1 MAGSRTLKLSI
12 LADVDDL
19 KKKLNAGSTEV
30 EGFGS
35 KLGDFSKKAGIA
47 FAAAGAAAA
56 AYAGKLLVDGV
67 KAAIEDEKAQS
78 SLATT
83 LKNVTS
89 ATDSQI
95 AAVEKYITKTSLAKG
110 VTDDQL
116 RPSLDRLLKST
127 GDVAEAQRLQTLALD
142 VAAGSGRS
150 LESVSA
156 ALGRA
161 YDGNTSALSR
171 LGVGLTSTELKTMTF
186 DQITKILS
194 ETFAGQATVQA
205 DTFAGKLDRLKIA
218 FDEGKETVGSFVLD
232 AITPLVTLF
241 VEKVIPVVQ
250 DLATNIGEDLRPT
263 FERLSKFFTE
273 TLIPIFKEWWNF
285 LNTIVIPGIKKTV
298 GPIIDGL
305 FTAFDKI
312 AKSIKDNE
320 TNLKPLFSLFKSVA
334 TFVSDKLAPALGTIL
349 GTALKVLGSL
359 VSGLV
364 TGFSKLVS
372 VINSVV
378 SAVKSLIDLVRNN
391 PLVSGISNLIS
402 STFGGGRAAGG
413 SVNSRTAYTVGE
425 NGPELFVPNTSGRI
439 IPNNAGGSVVNIT
452 VNGAI
457 DPTSTARQIVD
468 LLNNEAAVSG
478 SFTNL
483 GLSRF
488 ATG

>member
-67 KAAIEDEKAQS
+67 KAAVEDEKAQAA
-78 SLATT
+78 LATT

-95 AAVEKYITKTSLAKG
+95 AAVEKYITQTSLAKG

-161 YDGNTSALSR
+161 YDGNTGALGR
-171 LGVGLTSTELKTMTF
+171 LGVGLSSAELKTMSF
-186 DQITKILS
+186 DEITKTLS
-194 ETFAGQATVQA
+194 QTFAGQATVQA
-205 DTFAGKLDRLKIA
+205 ETFSGKLDRLKIA
-218 FDEGKETVGSFVLD
+218 LDEGKETVGSFVLD

-241 VEKVIPVVQ
+241 VEKVIPVIQ
-250 DLATNIGEDLRPT
+250 DLATNIGEDLKPV
-263 FERLSKFFTE
+263 FEDISTFFTE
-273 TLIPIFKEWWNF
+273 TLIPIFKEWWSF
-285 LNTIVIPGIKKTV
+285 LTETVIPGIKKTV
-298 GPIIDGL
+298 QPIIEGL
-305 FTAFDKI
+305 FTAFSKI

-320 TNLKPLFSLFKSVA
+320 DNLRPLFNLFKNVA
-334 TFVSDKLAPALGTIL
+334 TFVSEKLAPAIGTIL
-349 GTALKVLGSL
+349 GTALRVVGTL

-364 TGFSKLVS
+364 TGFSKLVGL
-372 VINSVV
+372 INGVV
-378 SAVKSLIDLVRNN
+378 SAIKTLIDLVKNN
-391 PLVSGISNLIS
+391 PLVKGIGNVISN
-402 STFGGGRAAGG
+402 TFGGGRAAGG
-413 SVNSRTAYTVGE
+413 SVNAKTAYTVGE

-439 IPNNAGGSVVNIT
+439 IPNLGNGGGVVINVYAPSVIDEQGFTRAVIDALNTSERRSGAGSSQLVG
-452 VNGAI
+452 
-457 DPTSTARQIVD
+457 
-468 LLNNEAAVSG
+468 
-478 SFTNL
+478 
-483 GLSRF
+483 
-488 ATG
+488 